1 MTNKRLFNNSIHQRF
16 LAVALLPLL
25 FITCMLNFYIIDARK
40 NDLTKS
46 LNDAGEMASNYLST
60 ISDFALY
67 SHNIPL
73 LTTTAKTV
81 VRLPDV
87 TGIAYL
93 DPSHEL
99 ILTLGDFPNP
109 ATPSAADS
117 QPIQQDHF
125 LYFKKPVYLSGIEF
139 TDYKEES
146 PELASNADLV
156 GWVIIVMDQTPL
168 LRKQREIIAT
178 SLWLSIV
185 GFVIATILT
194 YFLSLMLIAPIRQL
208 TATIKKMAS
217 GDLDARAKI
226 GTKDELAILANG
238 INQLAE
244 SVTEG
249 KSNLEDRIRVSTH
262 QLQETLSDLKKKNQQ
277 LEIARE
283 DADTANVAKS
293 DFLARMSHELRT
305 PITSIQGFVRLLETS
320 NLPDGERHYCQ
331 IIDQASLHLLTLI
344 DDILAFSKL
353 QSETVVLAHQ
363 PINLAECTEQIVA
376 LFSPQAQY
384 KGLDLVVDFAPNLLL
399 YRLGDPVRIQQ
410 ILSNLIANAIKFCNT
425 GGIYITLK
433 TNDKQDIIIR
443 VRDTG
448 IGILKESQDLL
459 FNAFVQAD
467 TSISRRYGG
476 TGLGLS
482 IVKSLVDLMNGKISL
497 ESSVD
502 EGSCFQIILPLPL
515 SDTQP
520 NWQIDHKSVVLSGYQ
535 KPLTKAVIHAL
546 ERFGINNTI
555 VTDKDHLIDKV
566 AVLNPDDRVI
576 FCPPSGLP
584 KDFDMPKYMLEIRAA
599 TPAKLILI
607 ASQFNFY
614 QQFNAKQRAELYPI
628 AFLSSP
634 PPLIELMRAL
644 KKKTTD
650 EAESITA
657 TPDIQ
662 LLDGVNI
669 LIAEDNQFTRLLLD
683 TLLSK
688 LGAYCTLT
696 SNGNEALAAC
706 QHDHFDIFLVD
717 VHMPMKNGIE
727 TICALRQS
735 NNENADIPT
744 LAVTADIL
752 QQEKKALFEV
762 GANGLLIKPL
772 DEHELLEKICQQ
784 LNIVPPQK
792 PIPPAVASSDISAKV
807 FQQEVN
813 NLLGGARE
821 QLASG
826 SITELKDTI
835 HQLLGIA
842 GVFKLSELETRV
854 KQLHEQVK
862 VNHLERVT
870 ELLDQISNDI
880 DNTIF

>member
-1 MTNKRLFNNSIHQRF
+1 MTNRRLFNNSIHQRF

-25 FITCMLNFYIIDARK
+25 FITCALNFYIIDARK

-46 LNDAGEMASNYLST
+46 LNNAGEMASDYLST

-73 LTTTAKTV
+73 LTATAKTV
-81 VRLPDV
+81 IRLPDV

-93 DPSHEL
+93 DPSHER
-99 ILTLGDFPNP
+99 ILTLGDFPNL
-109 ATPSAADS
+109 ATLSSADS

-125 LYFKKPVYLSGIEF
+125 LYFKKPIYLSGIEF

-146 PELASNADLV
+146 PELAPNPELV

-168 LRKQREIIAT
+168 LKKQREIITT

-194 YFLSLMLIAPIRQL
+194 YVLSLMLIAPIRQL

-217 GDLDARAKI
+217 GDLEARAKI

-249 KSNLEDRIRVSTH
+249 KSNLEDRIRVATH

-305 PITSIQGFVRLLETS
+305 PITSIQGFVRLLEAA
-320 NLPDGERHYCQ
+320 NLPEGERHYCQ

-353 QSETVVLAHQ
+353 QSETVVLARQ

-399 YRLGDPVRIQQ
+399 HRLGDSVRIQQ
-410 ILSNLIANAIKFCNT
+410 ILSNLIANAIKFCNA

-433 TNDKQDIIIR
+433 TNDKQDIIIH

-467 TSISRRYGG
+467 ISISRRYGG

-482 IVKSLVDLMNGKISL
+482 IVKSLVDLMNGQISL

-502 EGSCFQIILPLPL
+502 EGSCFQITLPLPL
-515 SDTQP
+515 SGTQP
-520 NWQIDHKSVVLSGYQ
+520 NWQVDHKSVVLSGCQ
-535 KPLTKAVIHAL
+535 EPIKKAVIHAL
-546 ERFGINNTI
+546 ERFGINNII
-555 VTDKDHLIDKV
+555 VTDKDHLIEKV
-566 AVLNPDDRVI
+566 AALSSDDRVI
-576 FCPPSGLP
+576 FCPPSGLS
-584 KDFDMPKYMLEIRAA
+584 KDFDMPKHMLEIRAA

-614 QQFNAKQRAELYPI
+614 QQFNAKQRAELHPI

-634 PPLIELMRAL
+634 PPLIEFMRAL
-644 KKKTTD
+644 KKTTD
-650 EAESITA
+650 EAGSITA

-669 LIAEDNQFTRLLLD
+669 LIAEDNQLTRLLLN

-735 NNENADIPT
+735 NNDNADIPT

-752 QQEKKALFEV
+752 QQEKKALFEA

-784 LNIVPPQK
+784 LNIAPPQN

-807 FQQEVN
+807 FQQEVH
-813 NLLGGARE
+813 NLLESARE
-821 QLASG
+821 QLASD
-826 SITELKDTI
+826 SITELKETI

-842 GVFKLSELETRV
+842 GVFKLSGVEALV
-854 KQLHEQVK
+854 KQLHVQVK

-870 ELLDQISNDI
+870 ELLDQIGDDVN
-880 DNTIF
+880 NTVF